1 MKNWRV
7 RHLLKGIILFG
18 NCKCFLETDVFYQQL
33 TGIVS
38 DSLRPH
44 LSETVLRLS
53 WVMPSQLGGV
63 GCWDLFNRA
72 YSPGSALTAYY
83 LKHAVDLRPV
93 SSRRG
98 SGLVHIDPRHHAVP
112 SSFIIKQLNYIHRL
126 FCPWF
131 GERERKGWRGTYF

>member
-1 MKNWRV
+1 MFLGDRRLLSTTY
-7 RHLLKGIILFG
+7 RH
-18 NCKCFLETDVFYQQL
+18 
-33 TGIVS
+33 S

-131 GERERKGWRGTYF
+131 RKEKERVGVEHIFRRLKQPCFPVWML